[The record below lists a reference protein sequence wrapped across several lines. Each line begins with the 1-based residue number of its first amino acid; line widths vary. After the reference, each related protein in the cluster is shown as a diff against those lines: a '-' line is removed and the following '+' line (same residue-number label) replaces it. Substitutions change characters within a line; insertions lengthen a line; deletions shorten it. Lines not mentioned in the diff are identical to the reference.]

1 MNGASLA
8 LGAAGLVALAG
19 AARGARAFGHE
30 GHWGNA
36 GAGVLL
42 TTGTKV
48 LLLLRSEEVT
58 EGGTWGT
65 PGGAIEEDEDPID
78 AALRETEEE
87 AGLFLD
93 PDEVE
98 FVGSVVYQSP
108 GSSFRYITSVIRVP
122 PEVARRR
129 LELNWESEDAA
140 WVTRAWLMRSK
151 EDLHPGLQSKLDEL
165 LPLAFGARGARN
177 EEALPE
183 EVEKRLSWVKRKF
196 PGRVYV
202 TRKPESLTISLH
214 RHGSEDGYF
223 RISRFVPA
231 AQAEEMS
238 RAFREA
244 WLTQL
249 QPEVWAVRVARLDGP
264 LRGQGIE
271 PLLYE
276 ALVLYALQQGAW
288 VVPESCVRSRGV
300 NFDTSQTWDRLRKL
314 GKSYGP
320 MLSRQTGS
328 PSHMFFVDLVCPRCR
343 DQFVNDEAYL
353 THMAAPPLSCKEAE
367 ALRKRRRLERSALTE
382 DQAKERN
389 RQREKKNRA
398 LDQAELDRVLLELE
412 GLGIKPWL
420 KGRVAD
426 KLEQAQRLLRKG
438 MPS

>member
-8 LGAAGLVALAG
+8 LGAAGLVALAR

-65 PGGAIEEDEDPID
+65 PGGAIEEDEDPIE

-93 PDEVE
+93 SDEVE

-108 GSSFRYITSVIRVP
+108 GSSFRYITSVIWVP
-122 PEVARRR
+122 PEVARRH

-151 EDLHPGLQSKLDEL
+151 DDLHPGLQSKLDEL
-165 LPLAFGARGARN
+165 LPLAFGARGAKN

-202 TRKPESLTISLH
+202 TRKPEALTISLH

-231 AQAEEMS
+231 AQAEDMG
-238 RAFREA
+238 RTFREA

-249 QPEVWAVRVARLDGP
+249 QPEVWVVRVARLDGP
-264 LRGQGIE
+264 LRSQGIE

-288 VVPESCVRSRGV
+288 VAPESCLRSRGV
-300 NFDTSQTWDRLRKL
+300 NFDTSQIWDCLRKL
-314 GKSYGP
+314 GKSCGP
-320 MLSRQTGS
+320 MLSLQTGS
-328 PSHMFFVDLVCPRCR
+328 PSRMFFHDLTCPRCR
-343 DQFVNDEAYL
+343 EQFLNDEDYL
-353 THMAAPPLSCKEAE
+353 AHLSSPSLSCREAE
-367 ALRKRRRLERSALTE
+367 ALRKRRHLQRSTLTE
-382 DQAKERN
+382 EQAKERK
-389 RQREKKNRA
+389 RQREKKNRI
-398 LDQAELDRVLLELE
+398 LDQAELDRVLLELQ
-412 GLGIKPWL
+412 GLGVRPRL
-420 KGRVAD
+420 RGRVAD
-426 KLEQAQRLLRKG
+426 KLEQARRLLRKR
-438 MPS
+438 MSS